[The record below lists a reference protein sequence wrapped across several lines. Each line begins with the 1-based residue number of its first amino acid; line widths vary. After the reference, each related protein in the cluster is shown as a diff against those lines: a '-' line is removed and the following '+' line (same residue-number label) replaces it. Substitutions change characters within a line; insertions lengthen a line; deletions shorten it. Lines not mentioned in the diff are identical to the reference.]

1 MLQNGNNEN
10 ETVTIP
16 KDVNLLTRR
25 YQRILALAMCAVMTA
40 MPFTAFA
47 ANQIPEAPAA
57 AEAAPAPEQIV
68 PEILPD
74 ATPETPAPLPEELP
88 AEIPEEV
95 PAEPAAPAEDP
106 NKVNIVMNNV
116 PLHLEPYAR
125 IYQDVTYV
133 PVRAFF
139 ELFGCTVGWDGVK
152 QKVTVTR
159 SDIDMTLQ
167 VGSPLIEINGRA
179 WYMAC
184 PCLNLDG
191 VTMIHIREVA
201 KIFSAAVAWNG
212 ETHTVF
218 MAGTKLLP
226 SGDEYYGEDLLWIA
240 RIVRCEAG
248 NQCLEGK
255 IGVANVIVNRMRS
268 AGFPNTAEGVIFD
281 RRFGVQFTPSTSKAI
296 YKEPSE
302 ECFLA
307 AKLAMEGYE
316 TAPDCFYFVSVKSAE
331 KSWAGRNRT
340 FYGIIEG
347 HAFYL

>member
-1 MLQNGNNEN
+1 M
-10 ETVTIP
+10 
-16 KDVNLLTRR
+16 
-25 YQRILALAMCAVMTA
+25 LALAMCAVMTA

-57 AEAAPAPEQIV
+57 AEAAPAPEQFV
-68 PEILPD
+68 PETLPD
-74 ATPETPAPLPEELP
+74 ATPETPAPLPEETP
-88 AEIPEEV
+88 EETPVETPEEIPEEIPEEPVV
-95 PAEPAAPAEDP
+95 PAVDP
-106 NKVNIVMNNV
+106 NKVHIVMNNV
-116 PLHLEPYAR
+116 PLYLEPYAR
-125 IYQDVTYV
+125 IYEDVTYV

-139 ELFGCTVGWDGVK
+139 ELFGCTVGWDSANR
-152 QKVTVTR
+152 KVTVTR

-184 PCLNLDG
+184 PCINLDG
-191 VTMIHIREVA
+191 MTMIHVREAA
-201 KIFSAAVAWNG
+201 KIFSASVAWDN
-212 ETHTVF
+212 ETRTVHLT
-218 MAGTKLLP
+218 GSTLLA

-331 KSWAGRNRT
+331 TSWAGRNRT